1 MGIRDRIKKGL
12 NKNRPEKIA
21 EEIAKTYVEIKQKG
35 EENPIDTA
43 VEKVMN
49 IMKEELTEE
58 ERRKT
63 LKELFESN
71 ILPKR
76 VVAKTAVKIS
86 ESEELPNEIITG
98 AIKSSEN
105 VHPEIIGTIIE
116 EGSMDTE
123 KRIELMQHVEDEEI
137 IKKHVENEMELL
149 YNSSR
154 EKTDREIIDTIESLV
169 NILGDNSKEQFNKL
183 IEKVI
188 AKKMAENYYSDAIKS
203 TRIYGFSE
211 IIPVKDMI
219 DNNLPTKVKKEFE
232 KIESKEGNKT
242 GRFSELKLRM
252 LMFNELSKQ
261 EDIMKKMLSDSEN
274 KKTLAMLENCGV
286 LKKLTS
292 LPEEQRATVIEK
304 IGQSLEGIS
313 PEILQKKAEITEVK
327 GK

>member
-1 MGIRDRIKKGL
+1 MGIIDRINKRL
-12 NKNRPEKIA
+12 NKKNPEKIA
-21 EEIAKTYVEIKQKG
+21 KEIAKTYVEIKEKG

-49 IMKEELTEE
+49 IMKEELSEE
-58 ERRKT
+58 DRRKT

-71 ILPKR
+71 LLPKR
-76 VVAKTAVKIS
+76 VVAKTAIKIS
-86 ESEELPNEIITG
+86 ESEELPDEIITS
-98 AIKSSEN
+98 AISSSEN

-116 EGSMDTE
+116 EGSMDAD

-137 IKKHVENEMELL
+137 IEKHVESELELL
-149 YNSSR
+149 YDRSR
-154 EKTDREIIDTIESLV
+154 DKTDREIIDTIENLINV
-169 NILGDNSKEQFNKL
+169 LGDNSRKKFNTL

-188 AKKMAENYYSDAIKS
+188 SKKMAENYYSDTIKS

-219 DNNLPTKVKKEFE
+219 DNNLPAKVKKEFE
-232 KIESKEGNKT
+232 ILEGKEGHKI

-261 EDIMKKMLSDSEN
+261 EDTMRKMLSDNEN
-274 KKTLAMLENCGV
+274 KKTLAMIENLGV
-286 LKKLTS
+286 LKRLNS

-304 IGQSLEGIS
+304 IGESLEGVS
-313 PEILQKKAEITEVK
+313 PEISEEKIESVEK
-327 GK
+327 

>member
-1 MGIRDRIKKGL
+1 MGIIDRINKRL
-12 NKNRPEKIA
+12 NKKNPEKIA
-21 EEIAKTYVEIKQKG
+21 KEIAKTYVEIKEKG

-49 IMKEELTEE
+49 IMKEELSEE
-58 ERRKT
+58 DRRKT

-71 ILPKR
+71 LLPKR
-76 VVAKTAVKIS
+76 VVAKTAIKIS
-86 ESEELPNEIITG
+86 ESEELPDEIITS
-98 AIKSSEN
+98 AISSSEN

-116 EGSMDTE
+116 EGSMDAD

-137 IKKHVENEMELL
+137 IEKHVESELELL
-149 YNSSR
+149 YDRSR
-154 EKTDREIIDTIESLV
+154 DKTDREIIDTIENLINV
-169 NILGDNSKEQFNKL
+169 LGDNSRKKFNTL

-188 AKKMAENYYSDAIKS
+188 SKKMAENYYSDTIKS

-219 DNNLPTKVKKEFE
+219 DNNLPAKVKKEFE
-232 KIESKEGNKT
+232 ILEGKEGHKI

-261 EDIMKKMLSDSEN
+261 EDTMRKMLSDNEN
-274 KKTLAMLENCGV
+274 KKTLAMLENLGV
-286 LKKLTS
+286 LKRLNS

-304 IGQSLEGIS
+304 IGESLEGVS
-313 PEILQKKAEITEVK
+313 PEISEEKIESVEK
-327 GK
+327 

>member
-1 MGIRDRIKKGL
+1 MGIIDRINKRL
-12 NKNRPEKIA
+12 NKKNPEKIA
-21 EEIAKTYVEIKQKG
+21 KEIAKTYVEIKEKG

-49 IMKEELTEE
+49 IMKEELSEE
-58 ERRKT
+58 DRRKT

-71 ILPKR
+71 LLPKR
-76 VVAKTAVKIS
+76 VVAKTAIKIS
-86 ESEELPNEIITG
+86 ESEELPDEIITS
-98 AIKSSEN
+98 AISSSEN

-116 EGSMDTE
+116 EGSMDAD

-137 IKKHVENEMELL
+137 IEKHVESELELL
-149 YNSSR
+149 YDSSR
-154 EKTDREIIDTIESLV
+154 DKTDREIIDTIENLINV
-169 NILGDNSKEQFNKL
+169 LGDNSRKKFNTL

-188 AKKMAENYYSDAIKS
+188 SKKMAENYYSDTIKS

-219 DNNLPTKVKKEFE
+219 DNNLPAKVKKEFE
-232 KIESKEGNKT
+232 ILEGKEGHKI

-261 EDIMKKMLSDSEN
+261 EDTMRKMLSDNEN
-274 KKTLAMLENCGV
+274 KKTLAMLENLGV
-286 LKKLTS
+286 LKRLNS

-304 IGQSLEGIS
+304 IGESLEGVS
-313 PEILQKKAEITEVK
+313 PEISEEKIESVEK
-327 GK
+327 

>member
-1 MGIRDRIKKGL
+1 MGIIDRINERL
-12 NKNRPEKIA
+12 NKKNPEKIA
-21 EEIAKTYVEIKQKG
+21 EEIAKTYVEIKEKG

-49 IMKEELTEE
+49 IMKEELSEE
-58 ERRKT
+58 DRRKT

-71 ILPKR
+71 LLPKR
-76 VVAKTAVKIS
+76 VVAKTAIKIS
-86 ESEELPNEIITG
+86 ESEELPDEIITS
-98 AIKSSEN
+98 AISSSEN

-116 EGSMDTE
+116 EGSMDAD

-137 IKKHVENEMELL
+137 IEKHVESELELL
-149 YNSSR
+149 YDSSR
-154 EKTDREIIDTIESLV
+154 DKTDREIIDTIENLINV
-169 NILGDNSKEQFNKL
+169 LGDNSRKKFNTL

-188 AKKMAENYYSDAIKS
+188 SKKMAENYYSDTIKS

-219 DNNLPTKVKKEFE
+219 DNNLPAKVKKEFE
-232 KIESKEGNKT
+232 ILEGKEGHKI

-261 EDIMKKMLSDSEN
+261 EDTMRKMLSDNEN
-274 KKTLAMLENCGV
+274 KKTLAMIENLGV
-286 LKKLTS
+286 LKRLNS

-304 IGQSLEGIS
+304 IGESLEGVS
-313 PEILQKKAEITEVK
+313 PEISEEKIESVEK
-327 GK
+327 